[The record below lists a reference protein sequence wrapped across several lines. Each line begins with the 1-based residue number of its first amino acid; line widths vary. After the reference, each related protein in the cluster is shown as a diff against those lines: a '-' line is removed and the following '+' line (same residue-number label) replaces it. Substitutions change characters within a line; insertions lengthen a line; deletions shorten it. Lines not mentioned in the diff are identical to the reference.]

1 MPLSVVATAAE
12 YNYYCKN
19 DDPSAV
25 VIKDVA
31 QAVIIHMF
39 ASGS

>member
-12 YNYYCKN
+12 YYYYRKN
-19 DDPSAV
+19 DNPSAV

-31 QAVIIHMF
+31 QAVVIHMF

>member
-1 MPLSVVATAAE
+1 MIAAATE
-12 YNYYCKN
+12 NDYYSED

-25 VIKDVA
+25 IVKDVA
-31 QAVIIHMF
+31 QAVVIHMF